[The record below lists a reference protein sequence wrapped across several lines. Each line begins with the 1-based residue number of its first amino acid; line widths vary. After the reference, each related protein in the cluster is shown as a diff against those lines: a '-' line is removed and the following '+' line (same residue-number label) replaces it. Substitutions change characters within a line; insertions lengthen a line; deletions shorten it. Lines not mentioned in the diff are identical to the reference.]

1 MRFLTRLPF
10 RKPLV
15 ILATLMFLLMFA
27 RAHLKGI
34 DIPPNAAGVASTFIG
49 VVLAG
54 YFASSAYEAA
64 CDSSRKEEGKVNDKN
79 G

>member
-1 MRFLTRLPF
+1 MNWLTRLPL

-15 ILATLMFLLMFA
+15 VLATVLFLFMFL
-27 RAHLKGI
+27 RGHLTGF
-34 DIPPNAAGVASTFIG
+34 DIPSNTAGVANTFIG

-54 YFASSAYEAA
+54 YFASSAYESNSKPA
-64 CDSSRKEEGKVNDKN
+64 EEAKKPDDEN